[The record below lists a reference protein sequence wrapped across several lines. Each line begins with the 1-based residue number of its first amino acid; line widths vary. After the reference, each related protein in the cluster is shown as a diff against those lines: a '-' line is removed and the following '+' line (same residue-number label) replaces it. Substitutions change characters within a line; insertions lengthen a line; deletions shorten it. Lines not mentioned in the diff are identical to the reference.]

1 MTGKQQTKQGK
12 QRFDARLVYSEHD
25 IEEAIRKHEE

>member
-1 MTGKQQTKQGK
+1 MTGKQQTKHGN
-12 QRFDARLVYSEHD
+12 QRFAARLVYTELD